1 MKIAC
6 NGKENG
12 MVTDDKRVRII
23 SGHYGSGKTEFAVNY
38 AVLLARQSDRKI
50 AFADMDIVNVYFRS
64 REVRD
69 KIMAMGIRMIDSSI
83 GAGADVPAIPA
94 ESYAPFEDKSYEY
107 IIDLGGNDVG
117 TIVLGR
123 YRQWI
128 DLDETDF
135 FMVVNIFRPDTNSVE
150 KILAAK
156 ESLEVASGLKVTGFI
171 NNSNL
176 VRETTAADVLEGE
189 SMLAQV
195 SQICQVPIRYTT
207 YVEEIVTDMTEEK
220 KEQLSGEVIPLTYFM
235 REVWM

>member
-1 MKIAC
+1 
-6 NGKENG
+6 

-38 AVLLARQSDRKI
+38 AARLARQSDHKI

-69 KIMAMGIRMIDSSI
+69 KIMAMGIRMIDSSV
-83 GAGADVPAIPA
+83 GAGADLPAIPA
-94 ESYAPFEDKSYEY
+94 ESFAPFEDKSYEY

-128 DLDETDF
+128 DLAETDF

-150 KILAAK
+150 KIISSK
-156 ESLEVASGLKVTGFI
+156 ESLEQASGLQVTGLI
-171 NNSNL
+171 NNANL
-176 VRETTAADVLEGE
+176 ARGTTAADLLKAET
-189 SMLAQV
+189 MLSQV
-195 SQICQVPIRYTT
+195 SRQTNVPIKYTS
-207 YVEEIVTDMTEEK
+207 YVEEIVTDMTEEIK
-220 KEQLSGEVIPLTYFM
+220 KQLSGEIIPMTYFM
-235 REVWM
+235 RETWM